1 MALQRLRP
9 SLEDGVLKRGNP
21 FIRQGRTVG
30 AVLLFLCRA
39 AAAERKIAA
48 DGGRRRSATRPILRA
63 CADGNRY
70 SGRSLRSA
78 RTRKRCGPKAGR
90 SSGPPTSYDLHVAQV
105 RRWRREGCGIVVAV
119 RRDEAV
125 RSPTAN
131 GTHVTCDVQAAER
144 RRQASLG
151 LKPAVC
157 PHERTRDAGLQLRDA
172 ETPLG
177 GGRVR
182 SAVLPCGLCLLRG
195 RGRNGRAFG
204 DTSSAFLRAGTPCGG
219 KILFFRRIALSS

>member
-1 MALQRLRP
+1 M
-9 SLEDGVLKRGNP
+9 
-21 FIRQGRTVG
+21 
-30 AVLLFLCRA
+30 
-39 AAAERKIAA
+39 
-48 DGGRRRSATRPILRA
+48 GGRRRSAARPILRA
-63 CADGNRY
+63 CADGNCY
-70 SGRSLRSA
+70 LGRSLRSA

-131 GTHVTCDVQAAER
+131 GTHVTCDVQAAGR

-151 LKPAVC
+151 LKPCGVPA
-157 PHERTRDAGLQLRDA
+157 RADAGCGPSAAECGDA
-172 ETPLG
+172 PWRRAGALG
-177 GGRVR
+177 GAPVR
-182 SAVLPCGLCLLRG
+182 ALPAARSCARRLRG

-219 KILFFRRIALSS
+219 KILFFRRIVLSS